1 MRGLGLRY
9 LATVSRLLLLAA
21 VVGIDAMAA
30 EVENIVRNG
39 DFEDGKIEW
48 ALRQSEGA
56 AAEIKED
63 KKEAVKGDLCVFIE
77 IANVAGTNAWHL
89 SLFQEGHEIEK
100 GEKYTLAFWG
110 KAEETRPVALYV
122 EQAADPWDEYGRE
135 SFEVNE
141 EWQEFWI
148 TFTATLSGPVWPRIA
163 LGESDVNIW
172 VDNVR
177 FFTGDYVEDD
187 EPELQKAVDPAGKS
201 AITWA
206 EMKNFH

>member
-1 MRGLGLRY
+1 MS
-9 LATVSRLLLLAA
+9 ASMI
-21 VVGIDAMAA
+21 GIDAMAA

-63 KKEAVKGDLCVFIE
+63 KKEAVKGDLCAFIE
-77 IANVAGTNAWHL
+77 ITNVAGTDAWHL
-89 SLFQEGHEIEK
+89 ALFQEGHNIDKDET
-100 GEKYTLAFWG
+100 YTLAFWG
-110 KAEETRPVALYV
+110 KAEELRPVALYV

-135 SFEVNE
+135 SFEVNA

-148 TFTATLSGPVWPRIA
+148 TFTATVSGPVWPRIA
-163 LGESDVNIW
+163 LGESDVNLW

-177 FFTGDYVEDD
+177 FFIGDFVEDD
-187 EPELQKAVDPAGKS
+187 EIGQQEAVDPAGKS
-201 AITWA
+201 AVTWA
-206 EMKNFH
+206 EIKSPH